1 MHTKQY
7 IYIYIYIYIY
17 LFIYLFF
24 IVGFFGQ
31 FLWKFVW
38 FSITVNLIE
47 VSSRS
52 KELETRLLVL
62 KISFVPFQGQRIKTH
77 R

>member
-1 MHTKQY
+1 MY
-7 IYIYIYIYIY
+7 IYIYINIMRGKKGATT
-17 LFIYLFF
+17 FPD
-24 IVGFFGQ
+24 
-31 FLWKFVW
+31 KPVW